1 MNTARLVVEK
11 DYALGNIDS
20 RLYSSFIE
28 HLGRAV
34 YQGIYEPGHPTAD
47 DQGFRKDVIELVK
60 TLNVP
65 LIRYPGG
72 NFLSGYN
79 WRDGIGPKNERP
91 VRLDL
96 AWKTFEPN
104 QIGIDEF
111 YDWTIKA
118 GTKIMGAVNMGT
130 GTPCEAGSLLEY
142 CNFPGGTANSDLR
155 KKNGHTEPYNI
166 KTWCIGNE
174 MDGPWQ
180 TCHLDATDYGK
191 KALETAKIMKW
202 VDDSIE
208 LVVCGSS
215 NSFIPTYPEWDR
227 IVLEHTYDYVDYLSL
242 HRYYE
247 NYDNDEDFLSS
258 FVDMDK
264 FIKTIC
270 GTADYVKACKRSKK
284 TMYLSFDEWN
294 VWYQVR
300 QKPHNWQYA
309 PSIID
314 DTYSLL
320 DALVVGGLG
329 ITLINNSDR
338 VRMACLAQL
347 VNVIAPIVTVT
358 GGPCFRQTIYWP
370 FHDIS
375 KYGRGTAIISILEC
389 EKRETCH
396 GDVPLITAAV
406 VHNEMEN
413 MLTVFALNTDKNN
426 RRELSLDVRSFGKI
440 RFIEHKALF
449 GENLSIVNSPNQPD
463 AVYPVNL
470 EIDKISSDS
479 HTVILEKASWNVMRF
494 ELTGKY

>member
-1 MNTARLVVEK
+1 MITARLIVEK
-11 DYALGNIDS
+11 DYSLAKIDD
-20 RLYSSFIE
+20 RLFSSFIE

-34 YQGIYEPGHPTAD
+34 YLGIYEPDHSTAD
-47 DQGFRKDVIELVK
+47 DQGFRKDVIELVNNLK
-60 TLNVP
+60 IP
-65 LIRYPGG
+65 LVRYPGG

-79 WRDGIGPKNERP
+79 WRDGIGAKNERP

-96 AWKTFEPN
+96 AWKSFESN

-111 YDWTIKA
+111 YDWTVKA

-130 GTPCEAGSLLEY
+130 GSPHEAGALLEY
-142 CNFPGGTANSDLR
+142 CNYPGGTKLSDLR
-155 KKNGHTEPYNI
+155 KKNGHIEPYNI

-180 TCHLDATDYGK
+180 ICHLDAVDYGK
-191 KALETAKIMKW
+191 KALETSKILKW
-202 VDDSIE
+202 IDDSIE

-227 IVLEHTYDYVDYLSL
+227 IVLEHTYDHVDYLSL

-247 NYDNDEDFLSS
+247 NYDNDDDFLAS

-270 GTADYVKACKRSKK
+270 GTADHVKANKRSKK

-294 VWYQVR
+294 VWYQAR
-300 QKPHNWQYA
+300 QKTHDWEYA

-314 DTYSLL
+314 DIYSLL

-329 ITLINNSDR
+329 ITLINNADR
-338 VRMACLAQL
+338 VRIACLAQL
-347 VNVIAPIVTVT
+347 VNVIAPIVTIPN
-358 GGPCFRQTIYWP
+358 GPCFRQTIYWP

-375 KYGRGTAIISILEC
+375 KYGRGTAIKPVLIC

-396 GDVPLITAAV
+396 GDAQIVAAAV
-406 VHNEMEN
+406 VHNEKEK
-413 MLTVFALNTDKNN
+413 MLTIFALNTDKNN
-426 RRELSLDVRSFGKI
+426 KIELLIDTRSFGKI
-440 RFIEHKALF
+440 DLSVHQILC
-449 GENLSIVNSPNQPD
+449 GDNLLEVNSPDKPD
-463 AVYPVNL
+463 AVKPFTLNL
-470 EIDKISSDS
+470 KKTVQESV
-479 HTVILEKASWNVMRF
+479 HTLILEKASWNVIRF
-494 ELTGKY
+494 KLS